1 MLYTLNMY
9 QLTAFAREAA
19 ESAEQT
25 SLFSAD
31 QMGGYA
37 ATILVTII
45 NVAVAF
51 IVIKLFVFK
60 PILKAIKNR
69 EELIAGELKDAEEA
83 KKEAELNAETS
94 KQIIDDARAE
104 ASRILDEAHEDA
116 GKQAQIIKGK
126 ASEEAAEMIE
136 RAENE
141 VLRLKKVTIEQMKDE
156 ISDLAV
162 EVAGRVIGDV
172 VEHDKLTLLAR
183 KHTDEL
189 VGEEVD

>member
-1 MLYTLNMY
+1 MLNMY

-104 ASRILDEAHEDA
+104 ASRILEEAHEDA

-141 VLRLKKVTIEQMKDE
+141 VLRMKKVTIEQMKDE

-189 VGEEVD
+189 AGEEVD

>member
-1 MLYTLNMY
+1 MLNMY

-83 KKEAELNAETS
+83 KKEAELNAENS

-141 VLRLKKVTIEQMKDE
+141 VLRMKKVTIEQMKDE

-189 VGEEVD
+189 AGEEVD

>member
-1 MLYTLNMY
+1 MLYMLNMY

>member
-1 MLYTLNMY
+1 MLNMY

-141 VLRLKKVTIEQMKDE
+141 VLRMKKVTIEQMKDE

-189 VGEEVD
+189 AGEEVD

>member
-1 MLYTLNMY
+1 MLYMLNMY

-104 ASRILDEAHEDA
+104 ASRILEEAHEDA

-141 VLRLKKVTIEQMKDE
+141 VLRMKKVTIEQMKDE

-189 VGEEVD
+189 AGEEVD

>member
-1 MLYTLNMY
+1 MLYMLNMY

-83 KKEAELNAETS
+83 KKEAELNAENS

-104 ASRILDEAHEDA
+104 ASRILEEAHEDA

-126 ASEEAAEMIE
+126 ASEEAAEMVE

-141 VLRLKKVTIEQMKDE
+141 VLRMKKVTIEQMKDE

-189 VGEEVD
+189 AGEEVD

>member
-1 MLYTLNMY
+1 MLNMY

-104 ASRILDEAHEDA
+104 ASRILEEAHEDA

-141 VLRLKKVTIEQMKDE
+141 VLRMKKVTIEQMKDE

-172 VEHDKLTLLAR
+172 VEHDKLTLLSR

-189 VGEEVD
+189 AGEEVD

>member
-1 MLYTLNMY
+1 MLYMLNMY

-104 ASRILDEAHEDA
+104 ASRILEEAHEDA

-141 VLRLKKVTIEQMKDE
+141 VLRMKKVSIEQMKDE

-189 VGEEVD
+189 AGEEVD

>member
-1 MLYTLNMY
+1 MLNMY

-83 KKEAELNAETS
+83 KKEAELNAENS

-104 ASRILDEAHEDA
+104 ASRILEEAHEDA

-126 ASEEAAEMIE
+126 ASEEAAEMVE

-141 VLRLKKVTIEQMKDE
+141 VLRMKKVTIEQMKDE

-189 VGEEVD
+189 AGEEVD

>member
-1 MLYTLNMY
+1 MLNIY

-94 KQIIDDARAE
+94 KQRIDDARAE
-104 ASRILDEAHEDA
+104 ASRILEEAHEDA

-141 VLRLKKVTIEQMKDE
+141 VLRMKKVTIEQMKDE

-189 VGEEVD
+189 AGEEVD

>member
-1 MLYTLNMY
+1 MLNMY

-189 VGEEVD
+189 AGEEVD

>member
-1 MLYTLNMY
+1 MLYMLNMY

-189 VGEEVD
+189 AGEEVD

>member
-1 MLYTLNMY
+1 MLNMY

-141 VLRLKKVTIEQMKDE
+141 VLRMKKVTIEQMKDE

>member
-1 MLYTLNMY
+1 MLYMLNMY

-141 VLRLKKVTIEQMKDE
+141 VLRMKKVTIEQMKDE

-189 VGEEVD
+189 AGEEVD

>member
-1 MLYTLNMY
+1 MLNMY

-83 KKEAELNAETS
+83 KKEAELNAENS

-104 ASRILDEAHEDA
+104 ASRILEEAHEDA

-141 VLRLKKVTIEQMKDE
+141 VLRMKKVTIEQMKDE

-189 VGEEVD
+189 AGEEVD

>member
-1 MLYTLNMY
+1 MLYMLNMY

-141 VLRLKKVTIEQMKDE
+141 VLRMKKVTIEQMKDE

>member
-1 MLYTLNMY
+1 MLNMY

-104 ASRILDEAHEDA
+104 ASRILEEAHEDA

-141 VLRLKKVTIEQMKDE
+141 VLRMKKVSIEQMKDE

-189 VGEEVD
+189 AGEEVD